1 MREIRPSGSEGGVRS
16 IPHPYPYRCRLGAR
30 AATGGRFGGFSPN
43 AEVMEKDYEFA
54 PRAENITENGLA
66 GAGSVTNV
74 QIYRVNFTFSEML
87 PNYLPS

>member
-1 MREIRPSGSEGGVRS
+1 MLNPEFDYNKKWFLVPDEFDVF
-16 IPHPYPYRCRLGAR
+16 
-30 AATGGRFGGFSPN
+30 T
-43 AEVMEKDYEFA
+43 METDYEFA

-74 QIYRVNFTFSEML
+74 RIYRVNFTFSEML